1 MRHER
6 KQTNRNVEQDRN
18 SRPKRT
24 TNNSRNEQ
32 SKRPLDWDAR
42 DLKTNTWVRGSTG
55 RYEDRF
61 FEE

>member
-1 MRHER
+1 MQHER

-18 SRPKRT
+18 SSPKRT

-42 DLKTNTWVRGSTG
+42 DLKTNTWIRGGTG